1 MVERGNGKYFTSPSR
16 ASGHG
21 LFNTLLEEMN
31 MKATTIRTAAVLA
44 ILAALFPLTLRAA
57 ENPAFLKYQ
66 VKGEFA
72 PVLANLKT
80 SLEAKQ
86 FHITGEENLA
96 KGLENNKQVF
106 GADKWNT
113 IGFKDA
119 TSVHFCSL
127 VFNQEVFNLTMDW
140 SILCPFKVTA
150 YTMKNKPGVVNIIT
164 VRPTYLLA
172 KDPHPKAQEIG
183 RKIENRITEALREG
197 GAQ

>member
-1 MVERGNGKYFTSPSR
+1 
-16 ASGHG
+16 
-21 LFNTLLEEMN
+21 
-31 MKATTIRTAAVLA
+31 MKAITIRTAAVLT
-44 ILAALFPLTLRAA
+44 ILATLFPLAVRAA
-57 ENPAFLKYQ
+57 ENPAFWKHE

-86 FHITGEENLA
+86 FLITGEENLA

-113 IGFKDA
+113 IGFKDVTA
-119 TSVHFCSL
+119 VHFCSL
-127 VFNQEVFNLTMDW
+127 VFNQEVFNLNMDW

-150 YTMKNKPGVVNIIT
+150 YTMKNKPGVVTVIT
-164 VRPTYLLA
+164 VRPSYLLA
-172 KDPHPKAQEIG
+172 KDTHPKAKEIG
-183 RKIENRITEALREG
+183 RKIERRIIEALREG

>member
-1 MVERGNGKYFTSPSR
+1 
-16 ASGHG
+16 
-21 LFNTLLEEMN
+21 
-31 MKATTIRTAAVLA
+31 MKAITIRTAAVLT
-44 ILAALFPLTLRAA
+44 ILAALFPLPVRAA
-57 ENPAFLKYQ
+57 ENPAFWKHE

-86 FHITGEENLA
+86 FLISGEENLA

-113 IGFKDA
+113 IGFKDVTA
-119 TSVHFCSL
+119 VHFCSL
-127 VFNQEVFNLTMDW
+127 VFNQEVFNLNMDW

-150 YTMKNKPGVVNIIT
+150 YTMKNKPGVVTVIT
-164 VRPTYLLA
+164 VRPSYLLA
-172 KDPHPKAQEIG
+172 KDPHPKAKEIG
-183 RKIENRITEALREG
+183 SKMEKRIIEALREG

>member
-1 MVERGNGKYFTSPSR
+1 
-16 ASGHG
+16 
-21 LFNTLLEEMN
+21 
-31 MKATTIRTAAVLA
+31 MKAITIRTVAVLT
-44 ILAALFPLTLRAA
+44 ILAALFPLTVRAA
-57 ENPAFLKYQ
+57 ENPAFWKHQ

-72 PVLANLKT
+72 TVLANLKT

-86 FHITGEENLA
+86 FLVTGEENLA
-96 KGLENNKQVF
+96 KGLENNKKIF
-106 GADKWNT
+106 GEDKWNT

-140 SILCPFKVTA
+140 SILCPFKVTV

-172 KDPHPKAQEIG
+172 KDTHPKAKEIG
-183 RKIENRITEALREG
+183 SKMEKRIIEALREG
-197 GAQ
+197 NAQ